1 MTFLTD
7 LADQAVLL
15 PVAAGVAIVLLL
27 LGWFRGALAW
37 TVAVCGTLAVMLGLK
52 MVFTICGPAVPE
64 LNIRTPS
71 GHVAAAAVIYGG
83 LAALLG
89 LRPSMTVLVSIGIAV
104 VVAASRIVL
113 GAHTPPEAFVGGLVG
128 CAGALTVA
136 LLAGPKPPG
145 MRLAPLVA
153 VPLLVVVLLH
163 GVHLHAEPTI
173 GRLAHLLDTWPF
185 SACAAAALDA
195 ASGSQ

>member
-7 LADQAVLL
+7 FADQAVLL
-15 PVAAGVAIVLLL
+15 PVAAGIAIVLVL
-27 LGWFRGALAW
+27 LGWLRGAMAW
-37 TVAVCGTLAVMLGLK
+37 AVAVCGTLAVMLGLK
-52 MVFTICGPAVPE
+52 MLFTVCGPAVPE
-64 LNIRTPS
+64 LDIRTPS

-89 LRPSMTVLVSIGIAV
+89 LRPAMTVLLSIGIAAL
-104 VVAASRIVL
+104 VAVSRITL
-113 GAHTPPEAFVGGLVG
+113 GAHTPSEAFVGGLVG
-128 CAGALTVA
+128 CAGAATVA

-145 MRLAPLVA
+145 MRHAPSIAAPL
-153 VPLLVVVLLH
+153 LLVVLLH

>member
-1 MTFLTD
+1 MIFLTD
-7 LADQAVLL
+7 FADQAVLL

-52 MVFTICGPAVPE
+52 MLFTVCGPAVPE

-71 GHVAAAAVIYGG
+71 GHVAAAAVVYGG

-89 LRPSMTVLVSIGIAV
+89 LRPAMTLVLSVGIAV
-104 VVAASRIVL
+104 LVAASRVAL
-113 GAHTPPEAFVGGLVG
+113 GAHTPSEAFVGGLVG
-128 CAGALTVA
+128 GAGAATVA

-145 MRLAPLVA
+145 MRHAPLIA
-153 VPLLVVVLLH
+153 APLLLLVLLH

-173 GRLAHLLDTWPF
+173 GRLARLLDTWPF

>member
-1 MTFLTD
+1 MTFITD
-7 LADQAVLL
+7 FADQAALL
-15 PVAAGVAIVLLL
+15 PVAAGVAIMLLL
-27 LGWFRGALAW
+27 LRWFRGALAW
-37 TVAVCGTLAVMLGLK
+37 TVAVCGTLAVMLALK
-52 MVFTICGPAVPE
+52 MLFTLCGPAVPE

-89 LRPSMTVLVSIGIAV
+89 LRPVMTVVLSVGIAV
-104 VVAASRIVL
+104 LVAASRIAL
-113 GAHTPPEAFVGGLVG
+113 GAHTPSEALVGGIVG

-136 LLAGPKPPG
+136 ILAGPKPPG
-145 MRLAPLVA
+145 MRHASLIAAPL
-153 VPLLVVVLLH
+153 LLLVLLH
-163 GVHLHAEPTI
+163 GVHLHAEPAI
-173 GRLAHLLDTWPF
+173 GRLAHLLNTWPF

>member
-7 LADQAVLL
+7 FADQAVLL
-15 PVAAGVAIVLLL
+15 PVAAGVAIVLVL
-27 LGWFRGALAW
+27 LGWLRGAMAW

-52 MVFTICGPAVPE
+52 MLFTVCGPAVPE
-64 LNIRTPS
+64 FDIRTPS

-83 LAALLG
+83 LAALFG
-89 LRPSMTVLVSIGIAV
+89 LRPAMTILLSIGVALLVAV
-104 VVAASRIVL
+104 SRVTL
-113 GAHTPPEAFVGGLVG
+113 EAHTPSEAFVGGLVG
-128 CAGALTVA
+128 CAGAATVA
-136 LLAGPKPPG
+136 ILAGPKPPG
-145 MRLAPLVA
+145 MRHAPLIA
-153 VPLLVVVLLH
+153 VPLLLVVLLH

>member
-7 LADQAVLL
+7 FADQAVLL
-15 PVAAGVAIVLLL
+15 PVAAGVAIVLVL
-27 LGWFRGALAW
+27 LGWRRGALAW
-37 TVAVCGTLAVMLGLK
+37 TVGVCGTLAVMLGLK
-52 MVFTICGPAVPE
+52 MLFTICGPAVPE

-71 GHVAAAAVIYGG
+71 GHTAAAAVIYGG

-89 LRPSMTVLVSIGIAV
+89 LRPAMAVMLSVGIAV
-104 VVAASRIVL
+104 LFGASRLAL
-113 GAHTPPEAFVGGLVG
+113 GAHTVPEAVVGGLVG
-128 CAGALTVA
+128 CAGVA
-136 LLAGPKPPG
+136 VIACLAGPKPPG
-145 MRLAPLVA
+145 LRHAPLLA
-153 VPLLVVVLLH
+153 APLLLLVLLH

-185 SACAAAALDA
+185 TACRVAALDS